1 MINVTEFQEIIKLRN
16 KGYKQKDIARAIGAS
31 LRTVQRYLSTG
42 KIPAYKRT
50 KPSKKDPLA
59 DFRGIVN
66 GIFNDPEIKLK
77 PRSSDIFRRLIKL
90 GYEGSL
96 RTVSRKTKEL
106 RDRSKN
112 KEIYFEQAVEAGK
125 MAEGDFTVI
134 DVPFITG
141 TQKKQLWVTTL
152 KNSSGSFAKSFNNQT
167 FESFAQGTVDSF
179 NYFGGVPE
187 TYRLDNLSPVVKKI
201 LKSHRV
207 TTDKFN
213 ELLAH
218 YEFKASFCNPGKGN
232 EKGSVESINK
242 HFKDYLRYEMSL
254 DKKIFNNEEEWE
266 EYIALKLKEYN
277 EPKKA
282 RIEKEKKELKALPT
296 SWSLLDKN

>member
-141 TQKKQLWVTTL
+141 TQKKTL
-152 KNSSGSFAKSFNNQT
+152 MGNNI
-167 FESFAQGTVDSF
+167 
-179 NYFGGVPE
+179 
-187 TYRLDNLSPVVKKI
+187 KKQ
-201 LKSHRV
+201 
-207 TTDKFN
+207 
-213 ELLAH
+213 
-218 YEFKASFCNPGKGN
+218 
-232 EKGSVESINK
+232 
-242 HFKDYLRYEMSL
+242 
-254 DKKIFNNEEEWE
+254 
-266 EYIALKLKEYN
+266 
-277 EPKKA
+277 
-282 RIEKEKKELKALPT
+282 
-296 SWSLLDKN
+296 